1 MTLIDTSA
9 WIEFFRSKADT
20 ALKSRV
26 ADLISFG
33 EAAYTCPIRFELF
46 LGARAKELKDLQTG
60 LGFARRVML
69 APQHWNTAA
78 ALGAK
83 LRSAGHSIPASDL
96 LIAVV
101 AHSEDLPLLG
111 PRSENEIAK
120 GEVFYNYE
128 RLEDGNRSEELPGF
142 SVFYRNEAGEI
153 FNTYSGYARAG
164 DILIG
169 AYNYLDHTPKGRNER
184 ETLDWVRCHDSYE
197 LRSASHDET
206 VPTSAEAALLNG

>member
-9 WIEFFRSKADT
+9 WIEFFRSKGDT
-20 ALKSRV
+20 ALKSRQ

-33 EAAYTCPIRFELF
+33 EAAYTCPIRFE
-46 LGARAKELKDLQTG
+46 RAKELKDLQTG

-101 AHSEDLPLLG
+101 AHSEDLPLLARDQHFATIRADLL
-111 PRSENEIAK
+111 PRL
-120 GEVFYNYE
+120 
-128 RLEDGNRSEELPGF
+128 RLLQG
-142 SVFYRNEAGEI
+142 
-153 FNTYSGYARAG
+153 
-164 DILIG
+164 
-169 AYNYLDHTPKGRNER
+169 
-184 ETLDWVRCHDSYE
+184 
-197 LRSASHDET
+197 
-206 VPTSAEAALLNG
+206 

>member
-9 WIEFFRSKADT
+9 WIEFFRSKGDT

-46 LGARAKELKDLQTG
+46 LGARAKELKDLQIG

-101 AHSEDLPLLG
+101 AHSEDLPLLARDRRT
-111 PRSENEIAK
+111 RSRRARSFTTTNDWRTAIAPK
-120 GEVFYNYE
+120 SFRVSVYFTGT
-128 RLEDGNRSEELPGF
+128 RQARSSIPTR
-142 SVFYRNEAGEI
+142 VTR
-153 FNTYSGYARAG
+153 
-164 DILIG
+164 
-169 AYNYLDHTPKGRNER
+169 
-184 ETLDWVRCHDSYE
+184 
-197 LRSASHDET
+197 
-206 VPTSAEAALLNG
+206 VPAIS